1 MQTSLN
7 DRLPGMIDA
16 GPGRVRELAPIF
28 ETACYPVGHGSQ
40 DGCLRRL
47 ATGCLAPHLV
57 SPDCSPSADARP
69 DLRCRPETAIKGRL
83 DTPAAIGQRT
93 HRRLIVHELARAH
106 GGPSTAE
113 EGALRRPPSPVNC
126 RSKSMKVRQRCR
138 SAARQFKRTLVSRQ
152 AEKPCSARLPQLLT
166 KRAQS
171 RTSETKGQ
179 TESVGLCGGS
189 APVQSY
195 ALKPLAFLGFSALH
209 AAAEKVALGRVGGG
223 RVIHGRAISYCE

>member
-7 DRLPGMIDA
+7 DRLLGMIDA

-83 DTPAAIGQRT
+83 DTPATIGQRT
-93 HRRLIVHELARAH
+93 HRRRIVHE
-106 GGPSTAE
+106 
-113 EGALRRPPSPVNC
+113 
-126 RSKSMKVRQRCR
+126 
-138 SAARQFKRTLVSRQ
+138 
-152 AEKPCSARLPQLLT
+152 
-166 KRAQS
+166 
-171 RTSETKGQ
+171 GQ
-179 TESVGLCGGS
+179 TENASPQNGP
-189 APVQSY
+189 APVQSFGP
-195 ALKPLAFLGFSALH
+195 KPLAFLGLSGLH
-209 AAAEKVALGRVGGG
+209 AAAEKVVLGRVSGERFEGSVQSRISQLG
-223 RVIHGRAISYCE
+223 RQLATIRNLNLRSLLCSPVRSPEDQTRERG